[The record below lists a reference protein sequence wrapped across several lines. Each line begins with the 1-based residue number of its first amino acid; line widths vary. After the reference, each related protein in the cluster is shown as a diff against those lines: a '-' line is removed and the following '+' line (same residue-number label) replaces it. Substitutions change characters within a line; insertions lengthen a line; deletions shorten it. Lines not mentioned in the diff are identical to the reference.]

1 MEFGGVGSD
10 FAGPAEGGG
19 VGAAI
24 LGFRTGEGQGLD
36 LRVAAA
42 PAVTVVIGFGDAGFV
57 VDDAVGRQRLTGLVA
72 GPALE
77 AMRVRSERAECIEIR
92 LSPVRAYSLLGVS
105 PRDLGRGVQEWEELW
120 GEPARR
126 LRAELSAAS
135 DWDERFALT
144 KSFLTRSDLR
154 REPDSEV
161 IACWNDILAA
171 RGQVRVADLA
181 RSCGWSRKRLWSR
194 FESQIGLTPKRAAM
208 LVRFRCA
215 VDGLLARR
223 SAAEVAAEGGYADQA
238 HLHRDVSIFAG
249 STPGVL
255 ATRYL
260 PDIARYRHRA
270 WGTFSQYSTVPLG
283 R

>member
-1 MEFGGVGSD
+1 MEFGGTGWD
-10 FAGPAEGGG
+10 FARPSEGGR

-24 LGFRTGEGQGLD
+24 LGFRIGQGLD

-42 PAVTVVIGFGDAGFV
+42 PAVTVVINFGDTELVA
-57 VDDAVGRQRLTGLVA
+57 DDGVGRQRLTGLVA
-72 GPALE
+72 GPALA
-77 AMRVRSERAECIEIR
+77 AMRVRCARAECIEIR
-92 LSPVRAYSLLGVS
+92 MSPVRAYSLLGVS
-105 PRDLGRGVQEWEELW
+105 PRDLGSGVVGAEELW
-120 GEPARR
+120 GGPARR
-126 LRAELSAAS
+126 LRAALAAAT

-144 KSFLTRSDLR
+144 KSFLTHSDLR
-154 REPDSEV
+154 RVPDSEV
-161 IACWNDILAA
+161 VACWNDILAA

-181 RSCGWSRKRLWSR
+181 QSCGWSRKRLWSR

-215 VDGLLARR
+215 VDGLLAGR
-223 SAAEVAAEGGYADQA
+223 SAAEVAADGGYADQA

-270 WGTFSQYSTVPLG
+270 WGTFSQYSTGALG